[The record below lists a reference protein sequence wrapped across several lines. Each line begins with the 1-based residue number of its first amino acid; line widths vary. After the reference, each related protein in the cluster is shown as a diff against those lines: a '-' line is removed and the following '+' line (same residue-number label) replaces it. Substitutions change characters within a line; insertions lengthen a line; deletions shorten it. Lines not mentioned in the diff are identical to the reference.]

1 MRDVF
6 AFSEKQNKNGCVED
20 NKSVLLAWMAQRLAQ
35 VYSTWQLAN
44 SPQTCGLLKQRW
56 RNCFLLAVI
65 TKELLHTANLAALN
79 EKLYDVA

>member
-1 MRDVF
+1 
-6 AFSEKQNKNGCVED
+6 
-20 NKSVLLAWMAQRLAQ
+20 MAQRLAK

-44 SPQTCGLLKQRW
+44 SVQARGLLKQRW
-56 RNCFLLAVI
+56 RNCFLLTVI